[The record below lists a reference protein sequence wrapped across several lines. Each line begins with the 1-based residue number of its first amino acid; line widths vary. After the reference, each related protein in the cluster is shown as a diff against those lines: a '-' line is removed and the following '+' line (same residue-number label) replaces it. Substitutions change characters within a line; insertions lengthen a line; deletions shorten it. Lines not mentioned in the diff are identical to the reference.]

1 MDKAVLLAVAA
12 SLCTATAS
20 VCQRAGARNTGPA
33 AGFDARLMV
42 RLARQPAWLLG
53 IAAMIGGFV
62 FQLTAL
68 RFGELALV
76 QPILAAEL
84 LFVFGYL
91 AVAGSRRPKLR
102 DWLAVAGMSAGIGV
116 FLRLAAPSGGRLHAP
131 GSSWLLAGLVTGGV
145 VLAALAVAFGLR
157 GRRGAFRSRRAAV
170 LGSATGISW
179 GFMAAVIKELSSHLG
194 DGISA
199 LVTAW
204 SLYLLLAAG
213 AATMLLASHALA
225 AGPLAASQPGFTILD
240 PLAASL
246 LGVFLFGEHIQTGA
260 GALAG
265 EALALAVV
273 IAGAAALSRSSLIAG
288 ENAPAAG
295 QHQAAP
301 SRAASSASAT
311 RPPADPADQPVPGS
325 CQTRRPPALS
335 PDMAVRTD
343 RRRPGPAPVP
353 AAARVGP
360 PRPARVNQDLDP
372 VRATA

>member
-1 MDKAVLLAVAA
+1 MEKAILLALAA

-33 AGFDARLMV
+33 TGGFDARLIV
-42 RLARQPAWLLG
+42 RLARQPTWLLG

-68 RFGELALV
+68 HFGELGLV

-91 AVAGSRRPKLR
+91 AVAGSRQPNLR
-102 DWLAVAGMSAGIGV
+102 DWLAVAGMSTGIGV

-157 GRRGAFRSRRAAV
+157 GRRGTSRSRRTAV

-199 LVTAW
+199 LVTTW
-204 SLYLLLAAG
+204 SLYVLLAAG
-213 AATMLLASHALA
+213 AATMLLAAHALA
-225 AGPLAASQPGFTILD
+225 SGPLAASQPGFTIVD
-240 PLAASL
+240 PLTASL
-246 LGVFLFGEHIQTGA
+246 LGVFLFGEHIRTGA

-273 IAGAAALSRSSLIAG
+273 IAGAATLSRSRLLDDDKPDPPCP
-288 ENAPAAG
+288 APPAL
-295 QHQAAP
+295 
-301 SRAASSASAT
+301 ASAT
-311 RPPADPADQPVPGS
+311 S
-325 CQTRRPPALS
+325 
-335 PDMAVRTD
+335 
-343 RRRPGPAPVP
+343 
-353 AAARVGP
+353 P
-360 PRPARVNQDLDP
+360 PRRLP
-372 VRATA
+372 VTVGRS